1 MQGHGFAGG
10 RFLVKT
16 HAFCYVAEMEM
27 TPPRQI
33 LSFVDTISVEQAV
46 TGD

>member
-1 MQGHGFAGG
+1 MALQEGDSVYC
-10 RFLVKT
+10 LVKT

-27 TPPRQI
+27 ASPRQVM
-33 LSFVDTISVEQAV
+33 SFVDTISVEQAV